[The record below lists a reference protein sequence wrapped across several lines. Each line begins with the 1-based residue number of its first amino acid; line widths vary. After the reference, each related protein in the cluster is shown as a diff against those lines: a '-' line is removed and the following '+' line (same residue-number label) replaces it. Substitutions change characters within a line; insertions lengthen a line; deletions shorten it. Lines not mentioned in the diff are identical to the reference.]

1 MKLPRFKPPKHWRFP
16 AWLTPKRVAM
26 AAALA
31 GATVALGAG
40 GTWASGAAFNAFN
53 LSNPGR
59 AQLGS
64 IWRYWQRYGTDDGM
78 RKKLVGSMALGYGT
92 AFGLPLI
99 VYAYARQGRP
109 LYGAARFATI
119 GEMEDYGLFKGD
131 GIIIGKIGGRYITYP
146 GEEFVLVSA
155 PTRSKKTQ
163 GMVLANAIEWP
174 DSMLVIDMKDLEIFE
189 ASAGWQARMGKK
201 VGVWSPYDD
210 GGRTGQHNFLA
221 YIRPDAAHV
230 VGDLF
235 ELSYWWFPDAPD
247 GQGSSSNFFQ
257 TQCRNLIVGL
267 GLYLLETPETQMP
280 RTMGQMLRLAS
291 GGGEQGLREHI
302 EALITKRQKAGKRLS
317 ASCERFLGRVLSC
330 SDSPETFVS
339 IFSTF
344 TGALSMF
351 DDPLVDAATS
361 GCSFDVSRLM
371 YEPMALYA
379 HVPFGK
385 LEQSR
390 ILLNAFLSQ
399 VVSLNSRRLP
409 KNDPQRRIKCLGLF
423 DELTVA
429 GRINVY
435 AEGIGFLAAYGWRFL
450 SVCQTQAQLAIPY
463 GDKGAEIITDNHGCQ
478 IIFAPRRETTA
489 EQYAKDL
496 GTLDERVRS
505 HSRNTGGQGTS
516 TGENVT
522 IQRRNLL
529 TPDEIRYLDEDKLIA
544 LFRGLRPVLAEKAL
558 VYKDQ
563 LLKDRVITPP
573 KIPALNL
580 AAHIA
585 RIEMRWRALKPGE
598 GETELI
604 PVEELHGVK
613 VPLRPPGGVVP
624 PEQVDDFI
632 DDFFD
637 GALGDMPAASAA
649 VDAEGKNWVEEGDE
663 PQPPAVVVRQTPATT
678 AATTTP
684 QEFAELRGDLDIAVL
699 DEPTEG
705 EQDEPTDIAHA
716 ADGNAGAGGLRDATE
731 GAAARREDAQP
742 GKRSG
747 KAGNAGRGRKD
758 PEGNS
763 GSGGRSARVS
773 SRTARR

>member
-1 MKLPRFKPPKHWRFP
+1 MKPVPWKFP
-16 AWLTPKRVAM
+16 DWLTPKRVAM
-26 AAALA
+26 AAALT
-31 GATVALGAG
+31 GATIALGAG
-40 GTWASGAAFNAFN
+40 GTWASGAAFNALN
-53 LSNPGR
+53 LSNPAR

-64 IWRYWQRYGTDDGM
+64 IWRYWDKYGTDEGM
-78 RKKLVGSMALGYGT
+78 RKKLYGSMALGYGT
-92 AFGLPLI
+92 VFGLPL
-99 VYAYARQGRP
+99 VAWAYAKQGRP
-109 LYGAARFATI
+109 LYGAARFATV
-119 GEMEDYGLFKGD
+119 GDMDAYGLFKGD
-131 GIIIGKIGGRYITYP
+131 GIIIGKVGGRYITYP

-163 GMVLANAIEWP
+163 GVVLANAIEW
-174 DSMLVIDMKDLEIFE
+174 SGSLLCIDMKDLEIFE
-189 ASAGWQARMGKK
+189 ASAGWQAKKGKK

-221 YIRPDAAHV
+221 YIRSDAAHV

-235 ELSYWWFPDAPD
+235 ELSYWWFPDPPE
-247 GQGSSSNFFQ
+247 GQGSSAGFFQ

-267 GLYLLETPETQMP
+267 GLYLLETPETEMP

-291 GGGEQGLREHI
+291 GGGEHGLRDHI
-302 EALITKRQKAGKRLS
+302 EGLITDRQKAGKRLS
-317 ASCERFLGRVLSC
+317 ASCERFLGRVLTC

-351 DDPLVDAATS
+351 DDPLVDCATS

-409 KNDPQRRIKCLGLF
+409 KNDTQPRIKCLGIF

-450 SVCQTQAQLAIPY
+450 SICQTQTQLAGKY
-463 GDKGAEIITDNHGCQ
+463 GEKDAETIVDNHGCQ

-544 LFRGLRPVLAEKAL
+544 LFRGLRPVLADKAL
-558 VYKDQ
+558 VYKDP
-563 LLKDRVITPP
+563 LLKARVIAPP
-573 KIPALNL
+573 EIPALNL
-580 AAHIA
+580 GAHIA

-598 GETELI
+598 GEAEPLPI
-604 PVEELHGVK
+604 EELHGVK
-613 VPLRPPGGVVP
+613 VPQRPPGGVVP
-624 PEQVDDFI
+624 PEGVDEFI
-632 DDFFD
+632 DEFFD
-637 GALGDMPAASAA
+637 GGLGDAPAAAAA
-649 VDAEGKNWVEEGDE
+649 VVDGGGENWVEEGDE
-663 PQPPAVVVRQTPATT
+663 PPPRAVVHQAPTSLAAASALEEPAG
-678 AATTTP
+678 
-684 QEFAELRGDLDIAVL
+684 LYGDVDIAVL
-699 DEPTEG
+699 DDPTEG
-705 EQDEPTDIAHA
+705 VPDEEPSDTVLA
-716 ADGNAGAGGLRDATE
+716 ADSDAGAGGVRDAAE
-731 GAAARREDAQP
+731 GSDAGRGDAP
-742 GKRSG
+742 AGKRSG
-747 KAGNAGRGRKD
+747 KAGDAGRSRKD
-758 PEGNS
+758 SAGNG

-773 SRTARR
+773 SRAARR